1 MPVAGKKRSVS
12 APKTVGKKKSKFA
25 SKVPEEH
32 EAYKTPKEVREEERE
47 AAIEDMKVQNEKEVK
62 KTVATEVT
70 RFDELEL
77 CQGLQD
83 AMKNEFGYDTM
94 TEIQRRSIPAL
105 LAGNDVLGQAK
116 TGSGKTLAFSIPIME
131 LLERANFMTR
141 NGTGAII
148 IAPVRELAIQIEG
161 VVAQLVKPFKGRHTH
176 CCITGGVNKRPEAL
190 KLSRGVNIV
199 IATPGR
205 LLDHLQTTP
214 QFVFKNLL
222 ALCIDEADRIL
233 QNGFEEQMKQII
245 NILPKNRLTM
255 LFSATQTTKVEDLV
269 RISFPKPPVYISVA
283 SKDDQSTADNLEQG
297 FIVCPADLRFLLL
310 YTFLKKQKG
319 KLIVFFSS
327 CKSVQYHSE
336 LLNYIDIPN
345 VALHGKLKQQ
355 RRSTVFHQFCNAPS
369 GILLSTDVA
378 ARGFDIPHVDWI
390 IQFDPPD
397 DPRTYIHRVGRTA
410 RAGSSGNALLFLL
423 PEELAF
429 VKYLREHKVNCSQ
442 YDFKTE
448 KLSKQVQLT
457 LEKLVEKNYYLH
469 KSAREAYRAYLLAYA
484 SHQMQEVFSVGDL
497 DLMKVARSVGL
508 KDAPAIDFNLV
519 EQGGKKKKS
528 LRAES
533 GPGFG
538 KNLDEGGRK
547 KPTNS
552 AYSTGVRNTQGSD
565 SRQWKGSL

>member
-1 MPVAGKKRSVS
+1 
-12 APKTVGKKKSKFA
+12 
-25 SKVPEEH
+25 
-32 EAYKTPKEVREEERE
+32 
-47 AAIEDMKVQNEKEVK
+47 
-62 KTVATEVT
+62 
-70 RFDELEL
+70 
-77 CQGLQD
+77 
-83 AMKNEFGYDTM
+83 MKNQFGYETM

-116 TGSGKTLAFSIPIME
+116 TGSGKTLSFCIPIVE
-131 LLERANFMTR
+131 LLERSNFMTR

-161 VVAQLVKPFKGRHTH
+161 VLAELVKPFKGRHTH
-176 CCITGGVNKRPEAL
+176 TCITGGVNKKPEAL
-190 KLSRGVNIV
+190 KLARGVNIV

-214 QFVFKNLL
+214 QFVYKNLL

-245 NILPKNRLTM
+245 AILPKNRLTM

-269 RISFPKPPVYISVA
+269 RISFPKPPVYIQVA

-297 FIVCPADLRFLLL
+297 FVVCPAELRFLLL

-319 KLIVFFSS
+319 KTIVFFSS
-327 CKSVQYHSE
+327 CKSVQFHSE

-345 VALHGKLKQQ
+345 VCLHGKLKQQ

-378 ARGFDIPHVDWI
+378 ARGFDIPLVDWI

-397 DPRTYIHRVGRTA
+397 DPKTYIHRVGRTA

-429 VKYLREHKVNCSQ
+429 IKYLREHKVKCNQ

-448 KLSKQVQLT
+448 KLSKQVQLQ
-457 LEKLVEKNYYLH
+457 LEKLIAKNYYLH

-497 DLMKVARSVGL
+497 DLNKVAKSVGL
-508 KDAPAIDFNLV
+508 TEAPAIDFNLV

-528 LRAES
+528 LRAAS

-538 KNLDEGGRK
+538 KTFEDSGVK
-547 KPTNS
+547 KPQANT
-552 AYSTGVRNTQGSD
+552 AFSTGVRKTNKGDD